1 MNVST
6 EFQLIE
12 CKTLLHHH
20 DTGYLPYHWDA
31 NIYRGCAH
39 SCPYCFARYSHE
51 YLGYRDP
58 CDFEQRIMVKVNA
71 PEVLDRELA
80 SPKWARELVNLS
92 GVSDPYQP
100 AEKKFGLTRQVL
112 EVMLRHRNPTI
123 LGTKSDLI
131 LRDLDILSRLAETA
145 FCCVAVTI
153 TTLDEGLRRQLE
165 PFSAPANRRVA
176 VLKKLKEA
184 GVKTGLLATPIFPY
198 LTDDQPS
205 LEDLVRTAAE
215 CDVDF
220 FVAGVLSL
228 KSSARQ
234 RFFPFLRQQ
243 FPDLYPKY
251 LRLYGGWSAPREYS
265 REVHERVRLLQEKYG
280 VGHDVQWPQGTGPRV
295 RQMSLFELS
304 PSASA
309 WS

>member
-1 MNVST
+1 M
-6 EFQLIE
+6 EYQPIE

-20 DTGYLPYHWDA
+20 DTGYLPYHWDV

-58 CDFEQRIMVKVNA
+58 FDFEQKILVKVNA
-71 PEVLDRELA
+71 PEVLDRELN
-80 SPKWARELVNLS
+80 SRKWCGELVNLS

-100 AEKKFGLTRQVL
+100 AEKEFGLTRQVL
-112 EVMLRHRNPTI
+112 EVMLKHRNPTI

-131 LRDLDILSRLAETA
+131 LRDLDLLSRLSETT

-165 PFSAPANRRVA
+165 PFSPPANRRIA

-198 LTDDQPS
+198 LTDSQHS
-205 LEDLVRTAAE
+205 LEELVRTAAE
-215 CDVDF
+215 CDVNF
-220 FVAGVLSL
+220 TVAGVLSL

-234 RFFPFLRQQ
+234 RFLPFLKQQ
-243 FPDLYPKY
+243 FPELYPKY
-251 LRLYGGWSAPREYS
+251 RQLYRRWSAPREYS
-265 REVHERVRLLQEKYG
+265 RGVHERVRLLRDKYG
-280 VGHDVQWPQGTGPRV
+280 VGQNIEWPQGAGRRV
-295 RQMSLFELS
+295 RQMSF
-304 PSASA
+304 
-309 WS
+309 WGK

>member
-1 MNVST
+1 M
-6 EFQLIE
+6 EYQLIE

-20 DTGYLPYHWDA
+20 DTGYLPYHWDV

-58 CDFEQRIMVKVNA
+58 FDFEQKITVKVNA

-80 SPKWARELVNLS
+80 SPKWHGELVNLS

-112 EVMLRHRNPTI
+112 EVMLKHRNPTI

-131 LRDLDILSRLAETA
+131 LRDLGLLSHLSETA

-153 TTLDEGLRRQLE
+153 TTLNEGLRKQLE
-165 PFSAPANRRVA
+165 PFSPPASRRVA
-176 VLKKLKEA
+176 LLKKLKEA
-184 GVKTGLLATPIFPY
+184 GAKTGLLATPIFPY
-198 LTDDQPS
+198 LTDNQRS

-220 FVAGVLSL
+220 FVVGVLSL
-228 KSSARQ
+228 KPSARQ
-234 RFFPFLRQQ
+234 RFMPFLRQQ
-243 FPDLYPKY
+243 FPELYPKY
-251 LRLYGGWSAPREYS
+251 HQLYRRWSAPREYS
-265 REVHERVRLLQEKYG
+265 REVHERVQFLQEKYG
-280 VGHDVQWPQGTGPRV
+280 VGQNIQWPQGAGPRV
-295 RQMSLFELS
+295 RQMSLFEGNDT
-304 PSASA
+304 AT
-309 WS
+309 